1 MNLLSLYVKGMDPG
15 TCAWVSVFVYASV
28 CESECREDAVHSLAY
43 ARVRVSFSKDVGAY
57 PSVLFLCV
65 PLLLSGAGAPQLGA
79 LPPPFPVSRPPGGLN
94 LVTHRGGGSGS
105 GFSPGPTHLE
115 PVATPPSHQDS
126 GGESPF
132 TAPGR
137 GEFP

>member
-1 MNLLSLYVKGMDPG
+1 MGI
-15 TCAWVSVFVYASV
+15 
-28 CESECREDAVHSLAY
+28 
-43 ARVRVSFSKDVGAY
+43 RVSCSCVCICRS
-57 PSVLFLCV
+57 PSLGL
-65 PLLLSGAGAPQLGA
+65 PQLGA

-115 PVATPPSHQDS
+115 PVATPPSHQDYS
-126 GGESPF
+126 GENPF